1 MIKME
6 FSNKSQKPFSNIY
19 KELLRKTYLQYA
31 YNPPQSI
38 SYNTPPS
45 SINNTDNYN
54 YKELYLNNETKGSGN
69 FSIDSILSQESDA
82 LGDKMMNSAFAVY
95 DRLKIHTYFN
105 ERMMYN
111 WLETKNQI
119 LSLDWSGDHATNYK
133 SQERRISSLE
143 SSLFSIEKDIL
154 QEKVKCWQDLLIPTY
169 QFLDLWH
176 KYQGLKEDK
185 KLLE

>member
-1 MIKME
+1 MQSKNQE
-6 FSNKSQKPFSNIY
+6 PFNHIY
-19 KELLRKTYLQYA
+19 KELLRKTYLQYI
-31 YNPPQSI
+31 YNPPKSI
-38 SYNTPPS
+38 SYNVSYSP
-45 SINNTDNYN
+45 INDNDNYKN
-54 YKELYLNNETKGSGN
+54 MYLNNEPKESGE
-69 FSIDSILSQESDA
+69 FSIDSILSQESEA

-119 LSLDWSGDHATNYK
+119 LGLDWSGDHATNYK

-143 SSLFSIEKDIL
+143 GSLISIEKDIL

-176 KYQGLKEDK
+176 KYQGLKQDK

>member
-1 MIKME
+1 ME
-6 FSNKSQKPFSNIY
+6 FSNKGQKPFNHIY
-19 KELLRKTYLQYA
+19 KELLRKTYLQYI
-31 YNPPQSI
+31 YNPSQST
-38 SYNTPPS
+38 SYNAPYSP
-45 SINNTDNYN
+45 IIDNNNKDNYRD
-54 YKELYLNNETKGSGN
+54 LYLNNETKESGG

-119 LSLDWSGDHATNYK
+119 LELDWSGDHPTNYK

-143 SSLFSIEKDIL
+143 GSLISIEKDIM
-154 QEKVKCWQDLLIPTY
+154 QEKVKCWQDLLMPTY

>member
-1 MIKME
+1 MA
-6 FSNKSQKPFSNIY
+6 FSNKQHIPFSHIY
-19 KELLRKTYLQYA
+19 KELLRKTNLQYI

-38 SYNTPPS
+38 SYNAPYSPS
-45 SINNTDNYN
+45 NGNYSD
-54 YKELYLNNETKGSGN
+54 LYLNNEATDSN
-69 FSIDSILSQESDA
+69 DFSIDSILSQESEA

-119 LSLDWSGDHATNYK
+119 LSLDWSADHATNYK

-143 SSLFSIEKDIL
+143 SSLVSIEKDIL
-154 QEKVKCWQDLLIPTY
+154 QEKIKCWQDLVQPSIY
-169 QFLDLWH
+169 FIDLYH
-176 KYQGLKEDK
+176 KLKQMENDK

>member
-1 MIKME
+1 ME
-6 FSNKSQKPFSNIY
+6 FSNKSQKPFSHIY
-19 KELLRKTYLQYA
+19 KDLLRKTYLQYV
-31 YNPPQSI
+31 YNPPKSI
-38 SYNTPPS
+38 SYNAPYSPVK
-45 SINNTDNYN
+45 DNYSG
-54 YKELYLNNETKGSGN
+54 LYLNNETKESGE
-69 FSIDSILSQESDA
+69 FSIDSILSQEEEA

-119 LSLDWSGDHATNYK
+119 LSLDWSGVYITHYK
-133 SQERRISSLE
+133 NQERRISSLE
-143 SSLFSIEKDIL
+143 SSLISIEKDIL

>member
-1 MIKME
+1 ME
-6 FSNKSQKPFSNIY
+6 FSNKQHIPFNHIY
-19 KELLRKTYLQYA
+19 KELLRKTYLQYI

-38 SYNTPPS
+38 SYKAPYSP
-45 SINNTDNYN
+45 INNTDN
-54 YKELYLNNETKGSGN
+54 YKELYLNNKTKESSD
-69 FSIDSILSQESDA
+69 FSIDSILSQESEA

-143 SSLFSIEKDIL
+143 SSLVSIEKDIL
-154 QEKVKCWQDLLIPTY
+154 QEKVKCWQDLLLPTY
-169 QFLDLWH
+169 QFIDLWH

>member
-1 MIKME
+1 ME
-6 FSNKSQKPFSNIY
+6 FSNKGQKPFNHIY
-19 KELLRKTYLQYA
+19 KELLRKTYLQYI
-31 YNPPQSI
+31 YNPPQST
-38 SYNTPPS
+38 SYNTPYSP
-45 SINNTDNYN
+45 INNNGNYRD
-54 YKELYLNNETKGSGN
+54 LYLNNEPKESGE
-69 FSIDSILSQESDA
+69 FSIDSILSQESEA

-119 LSLDWSGDHATNYK
+119 LELDWSGHHATNYK

-143 SSLFSIEKDIL
+143 GSLVSIEKDIL

>member
-1 MIKME
+1 MINME
-6 FSNKSQKPFSNIY
+6 FSDKDKKPFSHIY
-19 KELLRKTYLQYA
+19 NELMTKTYIF
-31 YNPPQSI
+31 NPK
-38 SYNTPPS
+38 YKPPVKYLLVKPE
-45 SINNTDNYN
+45 DNDSDPYTAN
-54 YKELYLNNETKGSGN
+54 SNQNNEKSD
-69 FSIDSILSQESDA
+69 FSIDTILSQESEA

-111 WLETKNQI
+111 WLNIKNQI
-119 LSLDWSGDHATNYK
+119 LSLDWSGDYPSNYK

-143 SSLFSIEKDIL
+143 GSLVSIEKDIL
-154 QEKVKCWQDLLIPTY
+154 QEKIKCWQDLLIPTY

-176 KYQGLKEDK
+176 KYEGIKEDK

>member
-1 MIKME
+1 ME
-6 FSNKSQKPFSNIY
+6 FSNKGQKPFSNIY
-19 KELLRKTYLQYA
+19 KELLRKTYLQYI
-31 YNPPQSI
+31 YNSPQSI
-38 SYNTPPS
+38 SYNAPYSP
-45 SINNTDNYN
+45 IDNNYRD
-54 YKELYLNNETKGSGN
+54 LYLNNETKESDE
-69 FSIDSILSQESDA
+69 FSIDSILSQESEA

-111 WLETKNQI
+111 WLCTKNQI
-119 LSLDWSGDHATNYK
+119 LELDRPLDYLTNYK

-143 SSLFSIEKDIL
+143 SSLVSLEKDIL
-154 QEKVKCWQDLLIPTY
+154 QEKIKCWQDLLIPTY

-176 KYQGLKEDK
+176 KYQGLKQDK